1 MHMFDGRVLAY
12 RGGLCMYTAMTMLQ
26 QYEIPII
33 QKVEVIQVRSAGKI
47 NLPMSVSLFCFV
59 FS

>member
-1 MHMFDGRVLAY
+1 
-12 RGGLCMYTAMTMLQ
+12 MYTAMTMLQ